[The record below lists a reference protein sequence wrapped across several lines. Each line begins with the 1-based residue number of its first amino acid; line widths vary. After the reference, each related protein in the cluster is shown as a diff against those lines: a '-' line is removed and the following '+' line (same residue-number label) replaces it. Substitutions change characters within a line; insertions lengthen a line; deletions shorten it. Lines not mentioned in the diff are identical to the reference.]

1 MRDSLPGA
9 APEMGPCPPVR
20 PCQQP
25 TGQGSSWH
33 RFSSFSRA
41 TPRMKAHP
49 KASKV
54 AQRGSSKPGTLPLSC
69 QQQPLLSFILFSL
82 KRPFISFVTDRIHR
96 ESRAPG
102 RARQRWGE
110 RGAPITEA
118 DRRFGPRE
126 GPFVGRGQQR
136 GGERQR
142 AGRRPRAAPGHRA
155 GGSASR
161 ARGVEP
167 RPPKRPWAATDRPG
181 WGTSPRPGE
190 RDPARPRPAL
200 LAPYPPGSVWGR
212 RLLLLV
218 APRGPGL
225 CPPRPASGHPVT
237 ASVPAGSCGEGRKGP
252 APLRS
257 ASPRPL
263 RPRYPGTCARSGAGG
278 QRWAE
283 AARPVP
289 PHSAG

>member
-1 MRDSLPGA
+1 MATQIRDSLPGA

-41 TPRMKAHP
+41 TPRMKSHP
-49 KASKV
+49 TASKV
-54 AQRGSSKPGTLPLSC
+54 ARRGSSKPGTLPLSC

-190 RDPARPRPAL
+190 RDPARP
-200 LAPYPPGSVWGR
+200 
-212 RLLLLV
+212 
-218 APRGPGL
+218 
-225 CPPRPASGHPVT
+225 
-237 ASVPAGSCGEGRKGP
+237 GP
-252 APLRS
+252 APPC
-257 ASPRPL
+257 SPRTHRAPCGAAASSSSSL
-263 RPRYPGTCARSGAGG
+263 RAAPGS
-278 QRWAE
+278 
-283 AARPVP
+283 ARPAP
-289 PHSAG
+289 PQGTR